1 MVEMLDEQRET
12 NIGASESESE
22 SEEDECV
29 SFKTIGLS
37 YG

>member
-22 SEEDECV
+22 EDECV